1 MSLPHVWTW
10 VWSFSLKSPFVLKC
24 SVFKLYKWITSSC
37 CYSTVV
43 LPVFGHVDISFV
55 TPLLTPAEIRSER
68 FILIFWKAY
77 LSFPPCPPK
86 AFIVKTAAFYLQVK
100 LKQLEQNCFP
110 AKKKKKHVTE
120 EASQT
125 HRNSAAG
132 LQVLEAQ
139 VLQTWITGTQKLRR
153 CSLTTKGG
161 QRLQAAWGQCPSNVE
176 SMRQTHVMCPSAL
189 ICCFPSR
196 LEG

>member
-1 MSLPHVWTW
+1 MKNISLPHVWTW
-10 VWSFSLKSPFVLKC
+10 VWSFSLKSPFALKC

-68 FILIFWKAY
+68 FILILWKTY
-77 LSFPPCPPK
+77 LSFPPCHPK
-86 AFIVKTAAFYLQVK
+86 AFTLKTAAFYLQVK
-100 LKQLEQNCFP
+100 LEQLEQNCFP
-110 AKKKKKHVTE
+110 AKKKKKYI
-120 EASQT
+120 
-125 HRNSAAG
+125 
-132 LQVLEAQ
+132 LQKKHLK
-139 VLQTWITGTQKLRR
+139 LTGTVQLDYKYLKLRH

-196 LEG
+196 LGG